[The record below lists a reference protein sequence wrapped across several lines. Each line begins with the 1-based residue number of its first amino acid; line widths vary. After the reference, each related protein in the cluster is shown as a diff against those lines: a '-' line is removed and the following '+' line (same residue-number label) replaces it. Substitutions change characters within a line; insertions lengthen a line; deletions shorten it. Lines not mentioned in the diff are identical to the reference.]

1 MLFDNLIM
9 IKWPHEY
16 DDQKIAFLLMKFVKL
31 KLGMKGLILFIYY
44 KYKSKRFKFNL
55 NFKAYCLMDG
65 VWKGF
70 LIPFRTVL

>member
-1 MLFDNLIM
+1 
-9 IKWPHEY
+9 
-16 DDQKIAFLLMKFVKL
+16 MKFVKL

-65 VWKGF
+65 V
-70 LIPFRTVL
+70 